1 MENLGIN
8 FIQIIS
14 YILIF
19 IILYAFAKKFVN
31 KVLETTEERKRTI
44 ENGLRNAEEAQTLKA
59 EKLKEAEQEKQS
71 LISDAYKQAGDIVQH
86 AKSKESQI
94 VEEAN
99 TKAQQ
104 IIVDAGKELEDLKV
118 KSKNE
123 GLSEAREVISTVV
136 KKSFE
141 GLSIDDKTEEKLV
154 EDALKQVK

>member
-59 EKLKEAEQEKQS
+59 EKLKDRTGET
-71 LISDAYKQAGDIVQH
+71 ISYLRCIQT
-86 AKSKESQI
+86 SWRYC
-94 VEEAN
+94 
-99 TKAQQ
+99 T
-104 IIVDAGKELEDLKV
+104 
-118 KSKNE
+118 
-123 GLSEAREVISTVV
+123 TC
-136 KKSFE
+136 
-141 GLSIDDKTEEKLV
+141 
-154 EDALKQVK
+154 